1 MPFIGND
8 IVDLTDPENRRKGAD
23 ARYISRVLNPR
34 ELEMVSGSPVP
45 DTMLWS
51 LWSCKEAS
59 YKALIKAGKVSSSPL
74 KYSVLFGSQPGPHQ
88 FTATVETPEGEVHV
102 LLTRRKKYVHA
113 VASTGG
119 ESSIGSLRWAVS
131 SLKLPRKEITPDIQS
146 RAVLSAAIMK
156 IAKYFKCGP
165 EGLEIV
171 RPLTDSGGPGPPV
184 LLVNGVPA
192 GIDISLSHDGLFV
205 AYTFQ
210 TGPLIP

>member
-1 MPFIGND
+1 M
-8 IVDLTDPENRRKGAD
+8 
-23 ARYISRVLNPR
+23 
-34 ELEMVSGSPVP
+34 
-45 DTMLWS
+45 
-51 LWSCKEAS
+51 
-59 YKALIKAGKVSSSPL
+59 
-74 KYSVLFGSQPGPHQ
+74 
-88 FTATVETPEGEVHV
+88 TA

-146 RAVLSAAIMK
+146 RVVRSAAIMK
-156 IAKYFKCGP
+156 IAKYLKCSP
-165 EGLEIV
+165 EALEIV

-184 LLVNGVPA
+184 LLLNGARA

-205 AYTFQ
+205 AYAFQ